1 MTSLTSYGSA
11 NMRQTDHLDD
21 LLRVFHLC
29 DGKPEADYRHA
40 SYSLISTALQA
51 SSVWPKLTENDYVSI
66 RLFKNQNGHVT
77 FKRPDLVTRLN
88 RILAKHYPDAL
99 PAPKD

>member
-1 MTSLTSYGSA
+1 MF
-11 NMRQTDHLDD
+11 Q
-21 LLRVFHLC
+21 LC

-40 SYSLISTALQA
+40 SYRLIPTALQA

-77 FKRPDLVTRLN
+77 FKRPDLVMRRN
-88 RILAKHYPDAL
+88 RIIAQHYPDAL
-99 PAPKD
+99 PAPKG